1 MTKYQELM
9 EKSERC
15 ARLALE
21 YYHKHKI
28 KLAVFWNNAAK
39 EFKERALALKVGD

>member
-1 MTKYQELM
+1 MNYLILM
-9 EKSERC
+9 KQSERC

-21 YYHKHKI
+21 YYHKHEI

-39 EFKERALALKVGD
+39 EFKERALSLYIGG